1 MNMAAHDILAGMQV
15 LGSDGG
21 LIGEVDGVSGE
32 RIKLKRAIGSG
43 PHHFIPSEWVARVDD
58 HVHLSLDAA
67 TARERWVAESDD
79 GHGAY
84 AAAPA
89 AAAAGERKANRIPWI
104 IGLVLLA
111 IVLVIGVR
119 SCGYAAADTD
129 YSGNAADVNMA
140 AADIDSMA
148 GATASAVAAPLAQ
161 AEAWLA
167 GTEGASRGFAFERLN
182 FDTSSAAIREEDRAE
197 IAQLNTL
204 LQRYPMTAVEIVG
217 FTDARGEGAANAAL
231 GQQRADAV
239 KAALVQ
245 AGTAEARIRTRS
257 GGESQPADTNAT
269 AGGQFENRRTEV
281 VITR

>member
-1 MNMAAHDILAGMQV
+1 MALDRIVNGMQV

-21 LIGEVDGVSGE
+21 LIGEVDDVHGNT
-32 RIKLKRAIGSG
+32 IKLKRAIGDG
-43 PHHFIPSEWVARVDD
+43 PHHFIPADWVARVDD

-67 TARERWVAESDD
+67 TARDRWTAESGTDLA
-79 GHGAY
+79 AY

-89 AAAAGERKANRIPWI
+89 AAHADRKTNWIPWI
-104 IGLVLLA
+104 IGLILLA
-111 IVLVIGVR
+111 IVLLIGVR
-119 SCGYAAADTD
+119 SCGYAADDTD
-129 YSGNAADVNMA
+129 YSANSSDVNMA
-140 AADIDSMA
+140 AADVDAMAGAAA
-148 GATASAVAAPLAQ
+148 GATAAPLGQ

-167 GTEGASRGFAFERLN
+167 GTEGASRGFVFERLN
-182 FDTSSAAIREEDRAE
+182 FDTSSAAVREADRAE

-204 LQRYPMTAVEIVG
+204 LQRYPMSAVEIIG
-217 FTDARGEGAANAAL
+217 FTDARGGGEANAAL

-257 GGESQPADTNAT
+257 SGESQPAATNAT
-269 AGGQFENRRTEV
+269 AGGQFENRRTEI